1 MKKGIITALLALST
15 FVLLAP
21 SASAQLVYT
30 ADEMSAIINKQ
41 GIPYHEDWHAIYADH
56 INFELCS
63 ATTDLVYLISALEH
77 PTTLNLSLSRSKSR
91 IAWLPE
97 YAVRTD
103 CNGYGNNVL
112 IMSADYTLMSPE
124 QQ

>member
-1 MKKGIITALLALST
+1 MKKGIITTLLALLT
-15 FVLLAP
+15 FVLLIP
-21 SASAQLVYT
+21 SSSARLVYT
-30 ADEMSAIINKQ
+30 ADEMNAIINKQ
-41 GIPYHEDWHAIYADH
+41 GVPYHEDWHAIYADH

-63 ATTDLVYLISALEH
+63 ATVDLVYLISALEN

-112 IMSADYTLMSPE
+112 IMTADYASISPE

>member
-15 FVLLAP
+15 FVLLTP
-21 SASAQLVYT
+21 SVSARLVYT
-30 ADEMSAIINKQ
+30 VDEMNTIIDKQ
-41 GIPYHEDWHAIYADH
+41 GAPYHEDWHAIYADH

-77 PTTLNLSLSRSKSR
+77 PTILNLSLTHSKSR

-103 CNGYGNNVL
+103 CNGYGNNVF
-112 IMSADYTLMSPE
+112 IMTADYVSISPE
-124 QQ
+124 QP

>member
-1 MKKGIITALLALST
+1 MEKGII
-15 FVLLAP
+15 
-21 SASAQLVYT
+21 
-30 ADEMSAIINKQ
+30 
-41 GIPYHEDWHAIYADH
+41 
-56 INFELCS
+56 
-63 ATTDLVYLISALEH
+63 ATLEY
-77 PTTLNLSLSRSKSR
+77 PTTLNLLLSRSKSR

-112 IMSADYTLMSPE
+112 IMTADYTLMSPE

>member
-15 FVLLAP
+15 FVLLTQ
-21 SASAQLVYT
+21 SASARLVYT
-30 ADEMSAIINKQ
+30 PDEMNAIIDKQ
-41 GIPYHEDWHAIYADH
+41 GIPYHEDWHAIYADQ

-63 ATTDLVYLISALEH
+63 ATADLVYLISASEH

-91 IAWLPE
+91 IAWLPD

-112 IMSADYTLMSPE
+112 IMSADYTLMNPE